1 MAISGAAV
9 VLCRGL
15 YCLLFLEVS
24 SLFPQVLGHTD
35 TITSL
40 QADFTVR
47 CSFIIY
53 LFNVVPISQVL
64 KLEVNSFAAAP
75 RLWKYHLFFLP

>member
-1 MAISGAAV
+1 MVISGAAV
-9 VLCRGL
+9 VLSEDCTA
-15 YCLLFLEVS
+15 CS
-24 SLFPQVLGHTD
+24 SWWWAASSHMD

-53 LFNVVPISQVL
+53 LFNVVSTNQVTETWSEFFCFGAVSQL
-64 KLEVNSFAAAP
+64 QQ
-75 RLWKYHLFFLP
+75 LW